1 MATTKSGTRIHFTR
15 ACNIFPLI
23 KELDAAGA
31 PTGRLLDRA
40 HIRVD
45 SLKDPESLIP
55 LDFAHEFVELAIRS
69 EGIQDF
75 AMQVARDTSSFE
87 LGSFGRQLQG
97 ALTVQEYLHAGIRLV
112 GSSTSGNRFW
122 LTCEGEEIRFNQYTP
137 GKDGLG
143 RCQADLYS
151 LVITIEMLRGFSNGQ
166 WSPREVSLLQGDEK
180 SIVDWTLLGSARI
193 LTGQPH
199 TSFTIPLSLL
209 QKPIIRQY
217 DPLADALT
225 SSSSKHMPEDFIDSI
240 KQFIVTLLADGYPD
254 IDLVAEM
261 MSMSRRTLQRRLAE
275 SGFSYSDLVSQVRLE
290 NAARFLADTGMPV
303 TQIAVSLGYTDSSN
317 FTRAFRTRT
326 GLSPSEYRE
335 NVSEQKQS

>member
-1 MATTKSGTRIHFTR
+1 MATPKSNTRILFTR
-15 ACNIFPLI
+15 ACNIVPLI
-23 KELDAAGA
+23 KQLDAAGV

-40 HIRVD
+40 HIRID
-45 SLKDPESLIP
+45 SLKAPESLIP
-55 LDFAHEFVELAIRS
+55 LDFAHKFVELAVRN
-69 EGIQDF
+69 EGIQDL
-75 AMQVARDTSSFE
+75 ALQVARDTSSFE
-87 LGSFGRQLQG
+87 LGSFGRQLQD
-97 ALTVQEYLHAGIRLV
+97 ALTVQEYLHAGIQLV
-112 GSSTSGNRFW
+112 GASTSGTRFW
-122 LTCEGEEIRFNQYTP
+122 LTMEGGEIRFHQFTP

-143 RCQADLYS
+143 RCQADLYN
-151 LVITIEMLRGFSNGQ
+151 LGITIEMLRGFSNGQ
-166 WSPREVSLLQGDEK
+166 WSPREVLLLQGDEK
-180 SIVDWTLLGSARI
+180 SIVDWAWFGSARI
-193 LTGQPH
+193 LTGQAH

-217 DPLADALT
+217 DPHAGALT

-240 KQFIVTLLADGYPD
+240 KQFIATLLADGYPD
-254 IDLVAEM
+254 IDMVAET
-261 MSMSRRTLQRRLAE
+261 MSMSRRTLQRRLAA